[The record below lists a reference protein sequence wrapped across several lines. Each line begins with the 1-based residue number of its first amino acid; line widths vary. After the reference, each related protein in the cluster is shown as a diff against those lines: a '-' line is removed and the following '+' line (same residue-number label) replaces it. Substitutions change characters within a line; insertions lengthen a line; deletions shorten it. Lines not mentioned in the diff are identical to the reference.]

1 VIREQF
7 ISIKGLCY
15 ILKLDENGHVINRV
29 KSGIVMLDL
38 KQVSLIMEGESE
50 EWSTIV
56 LKSGETLEVKVN
68 AFELKDKHARFVD
81 KLLG

>member
-1 VIREQF
+1 
-7 ISIKGLCY
+7 
-15 ILKLDENGHVINRV
+15 
-29 KSGIVMLDL
+29 MLDL